1 MPPLISLAFL
11 IAATAASVAAA
22 DASPSP
28 AKASI
33 AQRAPGLD
41 RKPLPLAVP
50 STFDFAHVDP
60 VVYAKALGNDPQRIF
75 EFVRDQI
82 AYESYEGCLRGPR
95 GTLLA
100 MAGNS
105 VDRAALLA
113 SLLKAAGQHVR
124 FARGKLP
131 DNIATELFA
140 AVRAER
146 PKPGSGKADTE
157 IPSALQTFS
166 NSLRTMV
173 ERDYK
178 LIMEQLKTLP
188 IKPAEAS
195 LAHSSEAQHYW
206 AQCERDGHWID
217 YDPSFADASPGHKY
231 VEPETTFDDLSD
243 SLFHR
248 VDLRIEIE
256 EYSVFLTGGAEPK
269 SARREILRFS
279 TKAAEISGASL
290 VLTHQPE
297 NWKGPVRDVQS
308 ATSAAISST
317 GKVKP
322 VLIMLGGKPVTGE
335 AFRQKLPSK
344 GLDGGLSGML
354 GGEGTRKT
362 VPVATAEIVEFNF
375 IAPDGSSQKVARD
388 LFDLVGKGRR
398 ADGKGLT
405 AAEVRE
411 RISAPTATAVSQ
423 NIYSLFFTTGA
434 IDLGHV
440 TAIQEAA
447 PKKADFADLLRRV
460 SLAFTATSDG
470 ILGQLKRA
478 DKPVIRC
485 YPDSPR
491 LTIVDITPSNEALQ
505 LTIDLRRDHVRAIA
519 ASPVDAFS
527 AQLLHGVTEGTL
539 ERLVLEYLT
548 TNPKGKGWVPGISTS
563 LVFELAKADGK
574 SVLLLPRDLSDL
586 DPTLPS
592 DVSALLRA
600 QTASPLVAIAP
611 KRPVPVNGVTRCAWW
626 RVDARSGETIAVTDQ
641 GLHQTT
647 TEYRI
652 EEETNGVRVVQRSYN
667 PLTGYSATTEATYR
681 NVSHL
686 FRAID
691 NLVKNGATLVE
702 GRFW

>member
-1 MPPLISLAFL
+1 M
-11 IAATAASVAAA
+11 ATAASVAAE

-28 AKASI
+28 AQTSI
-33 AQRAPGLD
+33 AQRAPGLN
-41 RKPLPLAVP
+41 RRPLPLAVP
-50 STFDFAHVDP
+50 STFDFAQVDP

-105 VDRAALLA
+105 IDRAALLA
-113 SLLKAAGQHVR
+113 SLLKAAGQRVR

-131 DNIATELFA
+131 DNIAAELLA

-146 PKPGSGKADTE
+146 PRPGPGKSDAETD
-157 IPSALQTFS
+157 SSLQTFT
-166 NSLRTMV
+166 NSFRTMV

-195 LAHSSEAQHYW
+195 LTHSPEAQHYW
-206 AQCERDGHWID
+206 TQCERDGHWID
-217 YDPSFADASPGHKY
+217 YDPSLAGASPGQPY
-231 VEPETTFDDLSD
+231 AGPEATFDDLSD

-256 EYSVFLTGGAEPK
+256 EYSVLSTGDAEPK
-269 SARREILRFS
+269 SARREVLRFS

-297 NWKGPVRDVQS
+297 NWKGPVRDVES

-317 GKVKP
+317 GKIKP
-322 VLIMLGGKPVTGE
+322 VLIIPGGKPVTGE
-335 AFRQKLPSK
+335 AFRQKLPAK
-344 GLDGGLSGML
+344 GLDGGISGML
-354 GGEGTRKT
+354 GGEGTRKPI
-362 VPVATAEIVEFNF
+362 PVTTAEIVEFNF

-398 ADGKGLT
+398 ADGQVLT

-411 RISAPTATAVSQ
+411 RINAPTATDVSR
-423 NIYSLFFTTGA
+423 NLYSLLFTTGA
-434 IDLGHV
+434 IDPAHV

-447 PKKADFADLLRRV
+447 PKKADFADLLRRI

-478 DKPVIRC
+478 DKPVVRC

-491 LTIVDITPSNEALQ
+491 LTIVDITSSNETLQ
-505 LTIDLRRDHVRAIA
+505 LTIDLRRDHVRAVA
-519 ASPVDAFS
+519 ASPVDAYS
-527 AQLLHGVTEGTL
+527 AQLLHGVIAGTL
-539 ERLVLEYLT
+539 ERLILEYLT
-548 TNPKGKGWVPGISTS
+548 ASPQGKGWVPGIRTS

-574 SVLLLPRDLSDL
+574 SVLLLPRDVSDL

-592 DVSALLRA
+592 DVNALLRA
-600 QTASPLVAIAP
+600 QTAPPLVAIAP
-611 KRPVPVNGVTRCAWW
+611 KRPVPVNGVKRSAWW
-626 RVDARSGETIAVTDQ
+626 LVDARSGETIAVTDQ

-647 TEYRI
+647 TEYRV
-652 EEETNGVRVVQRSYN
+652 EEDKNSIRVVQRSYN
-667 PLTGYSATTEATYR
+667 PLTG
-681 NVSHL
+681 
-686 FRAID
+686 
-691 NLVKNGATLVE
+691 
-702 GRFW
+702 